1 MTCDL
6 LNIDQATIGP
16 AETPRCGPISLN
28 IRSGE
33 ILALLGPNGAG
44 KSSLLRAV
52 MGLEAISSGQV
63 TWEGQPVPSQKP
75 AEIALLG
82 IGYVPEGR
90 RVFPG
95 LSVEENLM
103 AVFNGNWHAAKVRMG
118 EIWTLFPEILA
129 RRRSEAWRLS
139 GGEQQMLAIGRA
151 LMRSP
156 KLIMLDEPS
165 LGLAPMA
172 VGRTFDAIRKVRDAG
187 TAVLI
192 SEQNT
197 HHALEVA
204 DRTVVINRGQI
215 VASGPPETFREPEV
229 MTKLYLN
236 H

>member
-1 MTCDL
+1 MYKR
-6 LNIDQATIGP
+6 Q
-16 AETPRCGPISLN
+16 
-28 IRSGE
+28 
-33 ILALLGPNGAG
+33 
-44 KSSLLRAV
+44 
-52 MGLEAISSGQV
+52 
-63 TWEGQPVPSQKP
+63 GQPVPSQKP
-75 AEIALLG
+75 TEIALLG

-172 VGRTFDAIRKVRDAG
+172 VDRTFDAIRKVRDAG

-215 VASGPPETFREPEV
+215 VASGPPDTFRDPEV